1 MVYCPTYSLDGN
13 RMMVDVGAEVSG
25 EVSGEEA
32 EEVAGEVAADVD
44 TVVAGGVTD
53 VGGITGVT
61 VSRTASI
68 HSHSW
73 KAVLQHACFRAPTQ
87 GLR

>member
-13 RMMVDVGAEVSG
+13 RMMVDVGAEVSE
-25 EVSGEEA
+25 EVA

-44 TVVAGGVTD
+44 TVVAGGVAD

-61 VSRTASI
+61 VSGTASI

-73 KAVLQHACFRAPTQ
+73 KAVLQHACLRAPTQ